1 MAPLEPDVDELIGAT
16 RAAIAR
22 QGCRCEVELDVHE
35 ELPGVYRVRA
45 AHDDWCPLLL
55 ALHRS
60 AN

>member
-1 MAPLEPDVDELIGAT
+1 MAPLEPEMDELIGAT
-16 RAAIAR
+16 REAIAL
-22 QGCRCEVELDVHE
+22 QGCCCEVELEVHE